1 MMYLDDVIKRAR
13 ALSGHMGL
21 FEDDLDSA
29 LAQALTPHL
38 SLDTQMNLDH
48 RIQRLE
54 QIQTAGLINNFLF
67 KAELGRLSPPT
78 WQNFESL
85 NAPLIKQ
92 KMVAD
97 RLYLGR
103 EYKNGLTLL
112 RLDPYSKIIALA
124 VVEHHIKDNAP
135 FLIMFGDSDF
145 NTLVINHATEDHV
158 EALAK
163 SFLSRVDKVTA
174 STAIRES
181 GSPTHVNKNKVKHD
195 LYAKIVRPYGERT
208 MSGQIRWVLTVIP
221 SVFDS
226 ERDNIPHDEYISHY
240 LEMCDQPLDY
250 DDTPHKKLI
259 GELNAASEIRFTN
272 CDGTDVS
279 LSLIDHDGKHFTF
292 CNSTHKRNVPGSE
305 VFSAPRRDSVQGVV
319 VARGKHPLRGESTK
333 TIRDLTLWFEEGRIV
348 KFKTAS
354 AEEDALFQSH
364 LDRDPNNYYIGE
376 IGIGTNPYLKAH
388 IANTLLVEKIG
399 GQFHLA
405 LGGCYTMTDYV
416 GDPVHVNN
424 GNHTA
429 NGDHWDIAT
438 MLYGREGRIYLDGR
452 LIMDHGRF
460 LDPQYAVLNDGW
472 AAVPAEKRPAHRQ
485 DLQAF
490 PLRFEREIESS

>member
-1 MMYLDDVIKRAR
+1 MIYLDDVIKRAR

-21 FEDDLDSA
+21 FESVLDDILT
-29 LAQALTPHL
+29 QALTPDV
-38 SLDTQMNLDH
+38 SLDIQIDLDH

-54 QIQTAGLINNFLF
+54 QIQTAGLTNNVLF
-67 KAELGRLSPPT
+67 KTELENLSPPT
-78 WQNFESL
+78 WRNFESL

-103 EYKNGLTLL
+103 EQKNGLTLL
-112 RLDPYSKIIALA
+112 RLDRYSKMIAHTVIESHL
-124 VVEHHIKDNAP
+124 KDDAP

-145 NTLVINHATEDHV
+145 NTLVINHAPEHHV
-158 EALAK
+158 EALAQ
-163 SFLSRVDKVTA
+163 SFLNRVDKVTA

-181 GSPTHVNKNKVKHD
+181 GSPSRIQKNKTKHD
-195 LYAKIVRPYGERT
+195 LFAKIVRPYGERT

-221 SVFDS
+221 SVFDA
-226 ERDNIPHDEYISHY
+226 ERDDIPHDEYTSHY

-250 DDTPHKKLI
+250 DDTPHKELI
-259 GELNAASEIRFTN
+259 KALNTASELRFTN
-272 CDGTDVS
+272 RDGTDVS
-279 LSLIDHDGKHFTF
+279 MSLIDHDGKHFTF

-305 VFSAPRRDSVQGVV
+305 VFSAPRRDSVQGIV

-333 TIRDLTLWFEEGRIV
+333 TIRDLTLWFDQGRII

-354 AEEDALFQSH
+354 TEEDALFQSH

-460 LDPQYAVLNDGW
+460 LEPQYAVLNDGW
-472 AAVPAEKRPAHRQ
+472 AAVPMDKRPAHRQ
-485 DLQAF
+485 NLLTF